1 MVHTVDRGTRVIY
14 TNDIAVFQNTAIS
27 CFVLNKTAVYGILA
41 ATILR
46 SMIGLYCK
54 KTYNAM
60 TKYDNGDD
68 NKDND
73 GNKDVN
79 NDDNAAAVSGYDGL
93 IFDLTTK
100 PW

>member
-1 MVHTVDRGTRVIY
+1 
-14 TNDIAVFQNTAIS
+14 
-27 CFVLNKTAVYGILA
+27 
-41 ATILR
+41 
-46 SMIGLYCK
+46 
-54 KTYNAM
+54 M

-93 IFDLTTK
+93 IFYLITT